1 MAPTIIARHG
11 IKIIKKRSDQFEDV
25 LSVFD
30 DFLDEVGE
38 EELDEVEV
46 DKGEEEELSGV
57 EGGEFEELEEGTVG
71 EEGVDEG
78 GVLDD
83 VEGELPFPEFVAW
96 QLLIACCVLIL
107 SSVILPP
114 VSSKVKYCF
123 WIQLTTVLLGQVA
136 DASGC
141 TDAEIQG

>member
-1 MAPTIIARHG
+1 M
-11 IKIIKKRSDQFEDV
+11 EE
-25 LSVFD
+25 
-30 DFLDEVGE
+30 LDEVEVDKGE
-38 EELDEVEV
+38 EEDLDEVEV

-57 EGGEFEELEEGTVG
+57 EGGEFEELEEGTVGAVG

-136 DASGC
+136 EASGC